1 MYNIS
6 FSIEH
11 NMGKS
16 DLTKKKCKKSMT
28 YAVCQY
34 FPLMFLKNT
43 VQTLRRGLMF
53 IILRLIYKTIG
64 AYYIFFRWKYTSKL
78 DAHYICVKKI
88 RSVVRNE
95 NNIWQCQWSTK
106 VPNETIGQC
115 YEINLKKNVN
125 NNKIILTM
133 FIIT

>member
-1 MYNIS
+1 
-6 FSIEH
+6 
-11 NMGKS
+11 
-16 DLTKKKCKKSMT
+16 MT

-78 DAHYICVKKI
+78 DAQYICVKRLGLSSEMRI
-88 RSVVRNE
+88 TFDSVNE
-95 NNIWQCQWSTK
+95 VQEFPMK
-106 VPNETIGQC
+106 PLG
-115 YEINLKKNVN
+115 NV
-125 NNKIILTM
+125 M
-133 FIIT
+133 R